1 MTWIFVCSSLGSPS
15 TSIDSMLPHSA
26 SDGMSEG
33 FFLPEENEML
43 RSRIAKVRA
52 AVWVERWN
60 ILDKYPST
68 TRACDFNLAWLT
80 DCRRSLLFEIYLLRL
95 FVCFDFTDLCQH
107 KQQLEYQAG
116 PSNIYQ
122 HFVNQWMKAK
132 AFQSLF
138 IQVSDFSSSGKQQI
152 WSIKSK

>member
-1 MTWIFVCSSLGSPS
+1 
-15 TSIDSMLPHSA
+15 MLPHSA

-33 FFLPEENEML
+33 FVFLPEEKKML
-43 RSRIAKVRA
+43 RSRTAQLRA

-60 ILDKYPST
+60 MLAKSPST
-68 TRACDFNLAWLT
+68 TGACGFNLAWLT

-107 KQQLEYQAG
+107 QQQLEYQEG
-116 PSNIYQ
+116 HRNIYQ
-122 HFVNQWMKAK
+122 NIVNQWVKAK

-138 IQVSDFSSSGKQQI
+138 IVSSSFGFLLIRQTTNMANKVEINQNTGFLNCEEFC
-152 WSIKSK
+152 